1 MLRTRAILAGALFF
15 GIFGVQGGRRL
26 EAAQGNSIRFVQLL
40 LLRESQK
47 IASDQSLIAR
57 QDNGIRLLGLI
68 RAVSPTTLRQARRLG
83 ARAAQILRADV
94 ILQSR
99 IDNTTSLLLA
109 LRQQLGNSLPS
120 LGNPQP
126 YTQQAASNAVII
138 RTLASRGPFGIPPA
152 SISQ

>member
-1 MLRTRAILAGALFF
+1 MMQTRALLAMALFF
-15 GIFGVQGGRRL
+15 GIFGDQGGRRV
-26 EAAQGNSIRFVQLL
+26 EAAQANSIRFVQLL
-40 LLRESQK
+40 LLRESRQ
-47 IASDQSLIAR
+47 IASDESLIAR

-68 RAVSPTTLRQARRLG
+68 RAVNPTTLRQARRLD
-83 ARAAQILRADV
+83 ARAAQIQKADV

-99 IDNTTSLLLA
+99 IYNTTSLLLA
-109 LRQQLGNSLPS
+109 LRQQLGNSLVS

-126 YTQQAASNAVII
+126 YTQQAASNAAII